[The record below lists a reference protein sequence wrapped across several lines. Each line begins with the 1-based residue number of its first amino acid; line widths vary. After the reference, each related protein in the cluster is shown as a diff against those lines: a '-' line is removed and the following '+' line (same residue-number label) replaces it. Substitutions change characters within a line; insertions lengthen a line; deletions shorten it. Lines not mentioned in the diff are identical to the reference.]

1 VNFKLKAQSSKFKA
15 VKKLKVMKKKD
26 FAFKDLIVWDKAID
40 FAIYAISL
48 SENLKSTQKHYRH
61 RM

>member
-1 VNFKLKAQSSKFKA
+1 
-15 VKKLKVMKKKD
+15 MKKKD